1 MKKIMMSAVAL
12 TAIMGSMNTV
22 SASEKGI
29 DIKTTGQAVV
39 YYNTAAANGTTKQS
53 LFSARNDA
61 NTNTQDNTRANFG
74 IQLNLDANLQNGF
87 TFGSQ
92 INYLGTLGLEKN
104 LVNNVMQTT
113 NGTVA
118 ENNVADD
125 IYLSKLYIAKQLG
138 NTTLKLGRQELPKSL
153 SPFAFSEGWNV
164 FKNTFD
170 AIVAVNTDIPG
181 TTLVGAY
188 VAKSNHNGF
197 GNNMSSFTDLN
208 ANVTGLGTL
217 PVAGSAYMLTV
228 ANKSIPMTAITAS
241 YYNVNQVDTGLI
253 ISPAGDTLN
262 LNTEIFWGDVTLAS
276 KDLPLGLKVGVQGG
290 KILPEKLKNTNAYG
304 AKIGLAPVKGLSVC
318 AAYSFVDNG
327 AVHVR
332 NSGGV
337 KTPLYTQLIA
347 NQGAIQSDNTTYM
360 LKAAYN
366 AGDFGKIILQGS
378 KSEDHATQRHL
389 TDAELVYK
397 IKAGGVNFLA
407 AYIKQHWSKK
417 NAGAVNGQD
426 IVRVVARYNF

>member
-1 MKKIMMSAVAL
+1 
-12 TAIMGSMNTV
+12 
-22 SASEKGI
+22 
-29 DIKTTGQAVV
+29 
-39 YYNTAAANGTTKQS
+39 
-53 LFSARNDA
+53 
-61 NTNTQDNTRANFG
+61 
-74 IQLNLDANLQNGF
+74 
-87 TFGSQ
+87 
-92 INYLGTLGLEKN
+92 
-104 LVNNVMQTT
+104 MQTT

-170 AIVAVNTDIPG
+170 AIVAVNTDIPN

-188 VAKSNHNGF
+188 VAKGNHNGF
-197 GNNMSSFTDLN
+197 GNNMSSFNDLSVNNN
-208 ANVTGLGTL
+208 AITGTPG
-217 PVAGSAYMLTV
+217 VSADGSAYMLTV

-241 YYNVNQVDTGLI
+241 YYNLNQV
-253 ISPAGDTLN
+253 AGELN
-262 LNTEIFWGDVTLAS
+262 AEVFWGDVTLAS

-327 AVHVR
+327 AVHVQ
-332 NSGGV
+332 NTGGV

-347 NQGAIQSDNTTYM
+347 NQGAIKSDNTTYM

-397 IKAGGVNFLA
+397 VKLSGINFLA
-407 AYIKQHWSKK
+407 AYINQHWSKK